1 MLLNGVPEAY
11 RHYPKRAV
19 PRGLLDTGGAILKL
33 YHLEKAGEP
42 VPPPLDE
49 VARAWLEGQAGR
61 VFEPGDLGFVI
72 LHRCGADF
80 HFLLPVVW
88 RGANEAWETVAYH
101 KDDMAGFERFDPAYP
116 VLAGNGIAP
125 RPTFCVWE
133 LAIVAHEALAWSRFL
148 ASDRSEAALARWRG
162 DVLEAEV

>member
-11 RHYPKRAV
+11 RHYSKRAV
-19 PRGLLDTGGAILKL
+19 PRGVLESGGAIIKL

-42 VPPPLDE
+42 VPPPLAE
-49 VARAWLEGQAGR
+49 AACAWLDAQAGS
-61 VFEPGDLGFVI
+61 VFVAGDLGFVI

-80 HFLLPVVW
+80 HFLLPVFW

-101 KDDMAGFERFDPAYP
+101 HGDMTGFERFDPAYP
-116 VLAGNGIAP
+116 VMAGREIAP

-148 ASDRSEAALARWRG
+148 AGDRDEAALAIWRA
-162 DVLEAEV
+162 DTLEAEV